1 MNMHRSLLFL
11 LAVTVMSVSSFA
23 FSADPPPSKP
33 TTTPPS
39 DKKTPTTPML
49 KEPIKT
55 PGLPSPV
62 PKPGVLPRAGCPDP
76 AVTLRVGWPG
86 RNADGTYTFRLLAS
100 IVNQGSAPFHSQR
113 RQTHIT
119 LSEGPRVL
127 LSEVWASPALN
138 TVDLAPGAG
147 ISAVALV
154 ANWNPR
160 SEFLADFTA
169 QISYDPDI
177 RMDSNPQND
186 DCNAANN
193 IARLSVTEVRRVLE
207 ALPR

>member
-1 MNMHRSLLFL
+1 MTMHRSLLSL
-11 LAVTVMSVSSFA
+11 LAITAMSVASLA
-23 FSADPPPSKP
+23 FSADPSPSKP
-33 TTTPPS
+33 TTMPS
-39 DKKTPTTPML
+39 DKKAPTTPML
-49 KEPIKT
+49 KDPVKT
-55 PGLPSPV
+55 PGLPSPAL
-62 PKPGVLPRAGCPDP
+62 KPGVPPRAGCPDP

-100 IVNQGSAPFHSQR
+100 IVNQGSVPFRSQR

-119 LSEGPRVL
+119 LNEGPRVL

-147 ISAVALV
+147 ASAVALV
-154 ANWNPR
+154 ANWNSR

-177 RMDSNPQND
+177 RMDSNPEND
-186 DCNAANN
+186 DCNASNN
-193 IARLSVTEVRRVLE
+193 IARLSVAEVRRILE